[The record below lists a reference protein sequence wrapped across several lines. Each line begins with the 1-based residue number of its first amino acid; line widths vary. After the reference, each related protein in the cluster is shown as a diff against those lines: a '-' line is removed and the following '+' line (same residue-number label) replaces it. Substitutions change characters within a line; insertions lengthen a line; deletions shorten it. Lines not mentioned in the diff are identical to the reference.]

1 MAVQLDLAAID
12 PSPDF
17 IAYGGK
23 RPETVFLLI
32 DEHLQPGAASLLER
46 RLVVL
51 LELLQHAIAEILK
64 RVETPVAEL
73 RDYGSGYSPTVPSVE
88 FFCLGAFTAAGR
100 IAVR

>member
-64 RVETPVAEL
+64 RVETPVAVQIAVF
-73 RDYGSGYSPTVPSVE
+73 SGQQ
-88 FFCLGAFTAAGR
+88 GR
-100 IAVR
+100 ILRPVRVIFDGQSFSVV